1 MKRRRSEQRLFFPWE
16 RRGGLVRRFGLD
28 RLRPLLLV
36 GGACLL
42 IGVIAM
48 RERRDTGVRR
58 TRVVLLDVRQAVDLY
73 MADHDGQCP
82 NSFAALADYGSFQGA
97 PLDAWGQP
105 LTLICPGGSDG
116 SRYQL
121 VSAGPDGLPGG
132 LDRIE

>member
-28 RLRPLLLV
+28 RLRPLLVVV
-36 GGACLL
+36 GGCLL
-42 IGVIAM
+42 LGLIAM

-58 TRVVLLDVRQAVDLY
+58 TRVILLDMRQAVDLF

-82 NSFAALADYGSFQGA
+82 DSFVALADYGSFQGA
-97 PLDAWGQP
+97 PLDAWGRP
-105 LTLICPGGSDG
+105 LTLICPGADG
-116 SRYQL
+116 SRYRL
-121 VSAGPDGLPGG
+121 VSAGPDGVPGG

>member
-16 RRGGLVRRFGLD
+16 RRGNLVRRFGLD
-28 RLRPLLLV
+28 RLRPVLLV
-36 GGACLL
+36 LAAAVL

-58 TRVVLLDVRQAVDLY
+58 TRVILLDVRQAVDLY

-82 NSFAALADYGSFQGA
+82 DSFVSLADYGSFQGA
-97 PLDAWGQP
+97 PLDAWGRP
-105 LTLICPGGSDG
+105 LTLVCPGNDG
-116 SRYQL
+116 NRYRL
-121 VSAGPDGLPGG
+121 VSAGPDGVAGG

>member
-28 RLRPLLLV
+28 RLRPVLLV
-36 GGACLL
+36 LGVCLL

-58 TRVVLLDVRQAVDLY
+58 TRVILLDMRQAVDLY

-82 NSFAALADYGSFQGA
+82 DSFASLADYGSFQGA
-97 PLDAWGQP
+97 PLDAWGRP
-105 LTLICPGGSDG
+105 LTLVCPGTEGG
-116 SRYQL
+116 RYRL
-121 VSAGPDGLPGG
+121 VSAGPDGVPGG